1 MSVIEEDDPAVL
13 HAGEHEVVSL
23 IRAAIDIVAN
33 ARPLP
38 LSSSVRI
45 EPEEVLSLLDAAVER
60 LPEELRL
67 ARRMMKDRAE
77 FLEKVQLE
85 GEAIV
90 EEARARAEAMVARQA
105 IVRQAKLTATT
116 LVTTAE
122 EEARKK
128 KHDAEDWCDQH
139 LARFE
144 IVLDRT
150 VKTVANGRAKLRTVP
165 LPDAAPGDIDHGTDD
180 TGFFDQDI

>member
-1 MSVIEEDDPAVL
+1 MSVIEDEDPAFV

-23 IRAAIDIVAN
+23 IRSAIDIVAN

-45 EPEEVLSLLDAAVER
+45 EPEEVLALLDSAVER
-60 LPEELRL
+60 LPEELRQ
-67 ARRMMKDRAE
+67 ARRMMKDRKE

-85 GEAIV
+85 GDAII
-90 EEARARAEAMVARQA
+90 EEARARAETMVARQA

-116 LVTTAE
+116 LVTAAE